1 MKKLILLLIIS
12 ISATTLLYGLEGD
25 PKISFEA
32 TNAPVTTVLRSI
44 VQQNNLNL
52 VLGSAIIDQ
61 RISISLKN
69 VTLEVALGMIAKAG
83 GFAYERIGNTIL
95 VDSPEHIGTQFTSK
109 TRVYPLNYIKAED
122 VASSFSG
129 LKNIVINVNQS
140 ANAIVVSATPEMH
153 MEVAALIEQLDQAPK
168 QILIQA
174 RLIEVS
180 LDKTRAAGINWDK
193 LTSQTFIFAE
203 NGVGLSSEPGVI
215 PDDMGY
221 IGIEEVGDFAR
232 QMKVFQATIDMIMNR
247 GYGKIL
253 SNTKLVAMNNQEATI
268 HIGDIIPYV
277 VKTEEGENTN
287 YQVER
292 EEIGIKL
299 SIQPRIAE
307 EGSITVHVKPEV
319 SNIYGWKGEN
329 ADIPWVK
336 TRTAAT
342 MVTVKDG
349 EPIIIAGLQNETET
363 IERKGLWPLSEIPL
377 IKFFFSYKKKVV
389 QKTDLIIEITPH
401 IVNDPGRDAA
411 EMNKAM
417 DEATSNAR

>member
-1 MKKLILLLIIS
+1 
-12 ISATTLLYGLEGD
+12 
-25 PKISFEA
+25 
-32 TNAPVTTVLRSI
+32 
-44 VQQNNLNL
+44 
-52 VLGSAIIDQ
+52 
-61 RISISLKN
+61 
-69 VTLEVALGMIAKAG
+69 
-83 GFAYERIGNTIL
+83 
-95 VDSPEHIGTQFTSK
+95 
-109 TRVYPLNYIKAED
+109 
-122 VASSFSG
+122 
-129 LKNIVINVNQS
+129 
-140 ANAIVVSATPEMH
+140 
-153 MEVAALIEQLDQAPK
+153 VAALIEQLDQAPK

-180 LDKTRAAGINWDK
+180 LDKTPAAGINWDK

-401 IVNDPGRDAA
+401 IVNDPGLDAA